1 VSRVKKYDILV
12 DCRLF
17 MRDFKQFLN
26 STSDRI
32 IVESEA
38 ESFDLNRRFS
48 FSFSFSHHSALKE
61 KEMICIH

>member
-1 VSRVKKYDILV
+1 
-12 DCRLF
+12 

-38 ESFDLNRRFS
+38 ESFDWNRRFS